1 MATTDYTTSSSS
13 ELTAMSGASTDS
25 HPQVAPEASRFK
37 LTLNA
42 KGQLQY
48 EVSFGYATVRE
59 MLRDGFTD
67 ALEFESALRCFF
79 PNVVPA
85 ARTPAPTGGE

>member
-1 MATTDYTTSSSS
+1 MATTDYTTSSSSS

-48 EVSFGYATVRE
+48 EVSFSYTTVDE
-59 MLRDGFTD
+59 MLTHLASD
-67 ALEFESALRCFF
+67 ALAFDSALRRTFR
-79 PNVVPA
+79 NIVP
-85 ARTPAPTGGE
+85 PALNGGE